1 MINFSLNFP
10 PKIDFGWGAATYLPK
25 HVDNFGKRA
34 LLFVGS
40 HSLAESG
47 TENNIFDALKSEDID
62 FEREEITSEPS
73 VELIGTLSEKYRGS
87 DFDVFVGI
95 GGGSVLDAT
104 KAVAAMCAQDD
115 NDAASYL
122 DYGQASG
129 PDKILRPAQIP
140 IIAMPSN
147 VCTGS
152 EATNTAAL
160 VQRGEYGFKGCLRES
175 SLMPKVALID
185 PSLTITL
192 TQEDFLFNIVDS
204 FSSMLESYVS
214 KGSNIFTDS
223 LMLEGLSMLH
233 TVLMGMLSGTEM
245 KKETFEQLAYAS
257 LLAGIASSNST
268 ATIHQNLA
276 FAISGIYDIPHAKLM
291 ATLLYPATLVNM
303 RKVQMFDAQG
313 EATAKYSM
321 FGSAM
326 SGMDYAFEKHHVL
339 LRAASDTLLSMRNDH
354 QIPSLEALGVQKAD
368 FYKIASAT
376 RQEGNPIELAETEIM
391 DILDLAW

>member
-25 HVDNFGKRA
+25 HVNNFGKRA

-73 VELIGTLSEKYRGS
+73 VELIDALAGKYRGS

-115 NDAASYL
+115 DTANYL

-129 PDKILRPAQIP
+129 PGKMLKPAQVP

-160 VQRGEYGFKGCLRES
+160 VHRGEAGYKGYLKEY

-192 TQEDFLFNIVDS
+192 TQEDFLFNIIDS
-204 FSSMLESYVS
+204 FSSMLEAFVS

-223 LMLEGLSMLH
+223 LMLEGLSMLQ
-233 TVLMGMLSGTEM
+233 TILMGMLSGTEM

-257 LLAGIASSNST
+257 LMAGIASSNSAT
-268 ATIHQNLA
+268 TIHQNLA

-339 LRAASDTLLSMRNDH
+339 LRAASETLLSMRDDH